1 MDSILLLFLTTE
13 IHRVSLKNLNQ
24 LGMDSILKR
33 YYGTGI
39 NTGEH
44 GLKKN
49 LFRLRRD
56 TNNNFLIYFFFR
68 VYSVPFRGKLLSL
81 SIIGNYSTQ

>member
-13 IHRVSLKNLNQ
+13 IHRVSLKNLKQ

-33 YYGTGI
+33 YYGTRI

-44 GLKKN
+44 GLKKRK
-49 LFRLRRD
+49 FVSPAAG
-56 TNNNFLIYFFFR
+56 Y
-68 VYSVPFRGKLLSL
+68 
-81 SIIGNYSTQ
+81 